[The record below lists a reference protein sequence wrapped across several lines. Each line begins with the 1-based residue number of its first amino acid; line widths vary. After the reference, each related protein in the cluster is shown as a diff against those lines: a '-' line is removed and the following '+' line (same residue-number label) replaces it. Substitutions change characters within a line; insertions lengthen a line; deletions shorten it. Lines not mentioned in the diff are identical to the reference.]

1 MKTILFVT
9 ATRADYGKLKTIILS
24 AQKVKSRCY
33 CEQLTRQTKAE
44 YNFITQLALNMV

>member
-1 MKTILFVT
+1 MVKAL
-9 ATRADYGKLKTIILS
+9 LKKCAVIS